1 MEQRENPFPF
11 SIDNKR
17 YHTLN
22 FHYQKK
28 FSGRVFKAAI
38 NAGFTCPTLD
48 GTKGV
53 GGCSFC
59 LGGAGEFANAPTFSV
74 TEQLEKEKERIFK
87 KYGEVPLIAYFQ
99 VHTNTYAPVSVLEA
113 KYREALSFPGVIGIS
128 IGTRADCISE
138 KIVDLLKTL
147 SKECYLTLELGL
159 QTVHNET
166 AKTFGR
172 GYDYDVFLDAYSK
185 LKKAGIR
192 VCVHLINGLPGET
205 RDMMVETAR
214 VAGRLRPDAVKIH
227 LLHILKGTRIEEDF
241 VNGALTPL
249 KKDQYID
256 VVCRQLEVL
265 PPETVIERITGDGAG
280 EKLLAPKWSLDK
292 ISVLAAID
300 KELFM
305 RGTYQGIFYER

>member
-1 MEQRENPFPF
+1 MEPRENPFPF
-11 SIDNKR
+11 SMDNKR

-22 FHYQKK
+22 FHYQTK
-28 FSGRVFKAAI
+28 FYGRVFKAAI
-38 NAGFTCPTLD
+38 NAGFTCPNLD
-48 GTKGV
+48 GTVGF

-59 LGGAGEFANAPTFSV
+59 AGGAGEFTSAPTMSV
-74 TEQLEKEKERIFK
+74 TEQLKKEKERIFQ
-87 KYGEVPLIAYFQ
+87 KYGTVPLIAYFQ

-113 KYREALSFPGVIGIS
+113 KYREALQFPGVVGIS
-128 IGTRADCISE
+128 IGTRADCVSDEVI
-138 KIVDLLKTL
+138 DLLKTF
-147 SKECYLTLELGL
+147 SKECYLTVELGL
-159 QTVHNET
+159 QTVHDET
-166 AKTFGR
+166 ARVFGR
-172 GYDYDVFLDAYSK
+172 GYDYEVFLNAYSR
-185 LKKAGIR
+185 LKEAGIR

-214 VAGRLRPDAVKIH
+214 KVGKLKPDAVKIH
-227 LLHILKGTRIEEDF
+227 LLHILKGTRIEEDYK
-241 VNGALTPL
+241 NGALLPL

-305 RGTYQGIFYER
+305 RGTYQGIFFE